1 MIKSRQ
7 DIPHFAEQKFYY
19 FRDTVHC
26 PVITVC
32 ILKIGNQISRGI
44 AICHY
49 NDFPCKKIG
58 RIIAQGRAYKAM
70 FECQSSSK
78 VRAEFVPGMRC
89 AWGSDCEYKAVYMP
103 SLTTFERNLILH
115 KRPSVFVLNI
125 PPNEYEQKELFNLRI
140 QSDDKIRMQMND

>member
-19 FRDTVHC
+19 FRDTAHR

-78 VRAEFVPGMRC
+78 VRAEFILEMRYN
-89 AWGSDCEYKAVYMP
+89 WGSDCEYKAVYMP
-103 SLTTFERNLILH
+103 SLTDFERKLILH
-115 KRPSVFVLNI
+115 KKASVFVSNI
-125 PPNEYEQKELFNLRI
+125 PNEYEQKKLFNLRT
-140 QSDDKIRMQMND
+140 QPDDKIRMQMND